1 MRISDWSSDVFS
13 SDLIG
18 LWKRVATLLQGQ
30 HNLTC
35 AQTDHEIREV
45 VDCRTVNGFGDD
57 LRPIIH
63 CNVAHDGKAA
73 APAVGPPADPLGT
86 WSRPQ
91 PDPTALEGFAADKM
105 AQENPYEAEQ
115 KKRKGHPETRNGPPQ
130 G

>member
-35 AQTDHEIREV
+35 AEADHEIREV

-63 CNVAHDGKAA
+63 CNVAPDGNAA
-73 APAVGPPADPLGT
+73 APAAGPLADALGP
-86 WSRPQ
+86 WSRPHH
-91 PDPTALEGFAADKM
+91 DPTALDGFPAHIS
-105 AQENPYEAEQ
+105 EEP
-115 KKRKGHPETRNGPPQ
+115 RVGHAFVRQFTSRSTLNTQ
-130 G
+130 

>member
-35 AQTDHEIREV
+35 AEADHEIREV

-73 APAVGPPADPLGT
+73 APTVGQPAVASGVAGSGRSEERRVGKECGRT
-86 WSRPQ
+86 CRSRW
-91 PDPTALEGFAADKM
+91 AAF
-105 AQENPYEAEQ
+105 
-115 KKRKGHPETRNGPPQ
+115 H
-130 G
+130 